1 MTPRESPTY
10 KPDNFDMLPA
20 LFRRQLFKAENKTQL
35 NCLREGRESLTP
47 VKSGKPDN
55 LMRQCGQYYFSG

>member
-10 KPDNFDMLPA
+10 KPDNLDMLPA
-20 LFRRQLFKAENKTQL
+20 LTRRQLFKAENKTQL
-35 NCLREGRESLTP
+35 NCLREGGESLTP

-55 LMRQCGQYYFSG
+55 L